1 MAKVKNEPKK
11 YGVKGLELAD
21 HMPMEFRNRTYDL
34 ANLSKEDLAYLKQ
47 FPEEF
52 PYLTEPTI

>member
-1 MAKVKNEPKK
+1 MAKDKNSSKK
-11 YGVKGLELAD
+11 YGIKGLEIAD
-21 HMPMEFRNRTYDL
+21 HMPVQFRNRTYDL
-34 ANLSKEDLAYLKQ
+34 ANLSMEDLQYLKQ